1 MKNKTKINTEQ
12 ERIILN
18 KFKELKKLNL
28 PFEKMFKRDN
38 KIIRELKSF
47 YNKYGFPESRNINLN
62 LNEKQIKTK

>member
-1 MKNKTKINTEQ
+1 MNKIKINTEQ

-28 PFEKMFKRDN
+28 PFKEMFKRDN

-47 YNKYGFPESRNINLN
+47 YSKYGFPESRNINLN